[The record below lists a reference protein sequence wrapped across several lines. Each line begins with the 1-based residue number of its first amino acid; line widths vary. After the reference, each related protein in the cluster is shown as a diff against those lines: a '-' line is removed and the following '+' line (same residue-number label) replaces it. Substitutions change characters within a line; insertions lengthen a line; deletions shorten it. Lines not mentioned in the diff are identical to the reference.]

1 MVNRAAFLRGMMLAI
16 LFGLS
21 AGPIWGQ
28 NESSTPADAVEP
40 PLLVFHS
47 TNANRLRQNARTMFA
62 TAGRDDML
70 NRVDEWIKTSLGDL
84 KGLDVNRPFGVMAYL
99 KPGLAGLAGIG
110 YVPVENVDDLLKTLT
125 SGSGN
130 YQKVDGKPNRY
141 KYTNAFDQTFLALER
156 NHYLFIV
163 SEDED
168 AELDRNFPDPE
179 KFVSRLNSRY
189 DLAVSLQ
196 IKSIPPATRQVF
208 VSFLQTQ
215 SMAEMQQ
222 KDDEPEA
229 AYRIRKA
236 NGENMLELIEK
247 IVTQGEELT
256 IGGRIVDDTG
266 VSEVDFEVAGTSD
279 SRLAKFFQ
287 GMVGKKSLFANL
299 LQQPS
304 MMTMAVSWQF
314 DEKQRKAFT
323 ELFTFAPDE
332 IDRQA
337 SKDGVEG
344 TKEVLAPLFETFL
357 HSAETGHL
365 DGFMR
370 LTGDGP
376 GTFTMLGGLRVTG
389 ATNLPKQLQSALQ
402 MAKDKF
408 SHNDRIA
415 ALELDVERFNGQ
427 PIHRM
432 AMTSPDRPGQW
443 MFGDGSAVYAYATT
457 QALWIAFGGEDA
469 LKTLKSSVEAAGKP
483 SSQAED
489 RRQRVPFIFQ
499 TQAKQWVTVR
509 TEAGAEEPPA
519 NRPRRRQF
527 GQVLNQEMQAAFND
541 ENDGL
546 RIEVRPTDNGARMRL
561 ELQPGWIGLMGRL
574 IARQVER
581 GPNRPAADPQ
591 PAADVNTNAN

>member
-1 MVNRAAFLRGMMLAI
+1 MLKHAVIFRGAMLAI
-16 LFGLS
+16 VWGFSVGS
-21 AGPIWGQ
+21 VVGQ
-28 NESSTPADAVEP
+28 NASSPSTDAVES

-47 TNANRLRQNARTMFA
+47 TNANRLRQNARTMFT

-70 NRVDEWIKTSLGDL
+70 NKVDEWIKTSLGDL
-84 KGLDVNRPFGVMAYL
+84 KGFDVNRPFGVMAYL
-99 KPGLAGLAGIG
+99 KPGLQGLAGVG
-110 YVPVENVDDLLKTLT
+110 YAPVENVDDLLKTLT
-125 SGSGN
+125 SGTGA

-141 KYTNAFDQTFLALER
+141 KYTNAFNQTFYALER
-156 NHYLFIV
+156 NHYLFIA
-163 SEDED
+163 SEDDE

-189 DLAVSLQ
+189 DLAASLQ

-215 SMAEMQQ
+215 SMAELQQ

-229 AYRIRKA
+229 AYRVRKA
-236 NGENMLELIEK
+236 NGESMLELIEK

-256 IGGRIVDDTG
+256 IGGRIVDETG
-266 VSEVDFEVAGTSD
+266 VSELDVEVAGSSD
-279 SRLAKFFQ
+279 SKLAKFFQ
-287 GMVGKKSLFANL
+287 GMVGKKSLFSNL

-304 MMTMAVSWQF
+304 MMTMAFSWQF
-314 DEKQRKAFT
+314 DEKQRKTFT
-323 ELFTFAPDE
+323 ELFTFAPEE

-365 DGFMR
+365 DGFMQ
-370 LTGDGP
+370 LNGDGP
-376 GTFTMLGGLRVTG
+376 GTFTMLGGLRVSG

-432 AMTSPDRPGQW
+432 AMTPPDRPGQW
-443 MFGDGSAVYAYATT
+443 MFGEGATLYAYATT
-457 QALWIAFGGEDA
+457 QAIWLAFGGDEA
-469 LKTLKSSVEAAGKP
+469 LKTLKSSVEAASKP
-483 SSQAED
+483 SSSAND
-489 RRQRVPFIFQ
+489 RRVRVPFVFQ

-509 TEAGAEEPPA
+509 KEAGEDEPPP
-519 NRPRRRQF
+519 NRQRGRRM
-527 GQVLNQEMQAAFND
+527 GQLLNQEMQAAFDD

-546 RIEVRPTDNGARMRL
+546 RIEVRPTDSGARLRC
-561 ELQPGWIGLMGRL
+561 EFQPGWVGLMGRL
-574 IARQVER
+574 IARQIDQ
-581 GPNRPAADPQ
+581 GPNRP
-591 PAADVNTNAN
+591 PAERQSATDVDTSTK